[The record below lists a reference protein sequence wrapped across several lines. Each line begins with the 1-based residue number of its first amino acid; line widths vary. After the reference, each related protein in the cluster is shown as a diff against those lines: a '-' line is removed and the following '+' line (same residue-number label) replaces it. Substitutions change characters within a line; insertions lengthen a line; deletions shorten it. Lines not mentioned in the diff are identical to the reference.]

1 MAIPS
6 DPQMAMP
13 MGMQM
18 TAENVH
24 YGFTSAL
31 SGSCD
36 FSADGGACAEEE
48 EEIAPVAKFQ
58 QVVNTKEYRENQYHR
73 LASSRS
79 VLIEWN
85 HFFLDYARH
94 LFGCVGEEMG
104 RDARECGRAVHFVSA
119 NVIEYTDSF
128 ASVAFA
134 AALTD
139 VCVHPVCVEKAIE
152 MRGGSASASIWSKDT
167 AVVLFVKEMEEFEGG
182 KEGTEEG
189 EGEKERERERE

>member
-13 MGMQM
+13 MGMQIESEYM
-18 TAENVH
+18 RNV
-24 YGFTSAL
+24 FTSA
-31 SGSCD
+31 SCVSSD
-36 FSADGGACAEEE
+36 FFGDDELCTWKEKEK
-48 EEIAPVAKFQ
+48 IPVAKFQ
-58 QVVNTKEYRENQYHR
+58 QVENMKEYRENQYHR
-73 LASSRS
+73 VASSRF

-94 LFGCVGEEMG
+94 LFGCAGEWVG
-104 RDARECGRAVHFVSA
+104 RDARECRRAVHFVSA

-128 ASVAFA
+128 ASAAFA

-152 MRGGSASASIWSKDT
+152 MRGGRASASIWSMDT

-189 EGEKERERERE
+189 EGEKERER